1 VDISQLVWLC
11 QVQIALGTDMCP
23 NHFIHVYSYLLQWPA
38 LYMFQFQHDT
48 SVPYLCYLLGLLV
61 DILVSFHTDKAV
73 QHSVP
78 HVLSPI

>member
-1 VDISQLVWLC
+1 MDISQLVWIC
-11 QVQIALGTDMCP
+11 QVHTALGAGMCP
-23 NHFIHVYSYLLQWPA
+23 NHVTHVYSYLLQRPA
-38 LYMFQFQHDT
+38 SYMFQFQHDT

-61 DILVSFHTDKAV
+61 DILVSFQTAKAV